1 MSIGFAACWLA
12 LKCGAALCRV
22 LGIPHLPPDLSP
34 PPRPAA
40 GMDNQIKIWGLQ
52 PYARVVAA
60 SEEWVPG
67 GPRVFPTSH
76 VTMPLF
82 SSEVGLRWDAMR
94 RCQCLRSGR
103 MLQIGERWQERRR
116 GAAMAGADCS
126 WNPHGPLP
134 SFCLPAAAAL
144 ELRGLRALAGR
155 LCAEQVGGQHA
166 GGAVAVVAIAC
177 LSAGLACL
185 QLQQRALM
193 RQLAGQLPLEQLP
206 IPVLGWPPEKACLTP
221 FLACVRSAG
230 SQTLPRSSTPG
241 TAM

>member
-82 SSEVGLRWDAMR
+82 SSEVGLRDEVVGELPVLAQPFAW
-94 RCQCLRSGR
+94 RSVC
-103 MLQIGERWQERRR
+103 MPQ
-116 GAAMAGADCS
+116 
-126 WNPHGPLP
+126 
-134 SFCLPAAAAL
+134 
-144 ELRGLRALAGR
+144 
-155 LCAEQVGGQHA
+155 A
-166 GGAVAVVAIAC
+166 GG
-177 LSAGLACL
+177 G
-185 QLQQRALM
+185 
-193 RQLAGQLPLEQLP
+193 
-206 IPVLGWPPEKACLTP
+206 
-221 FLACVRSAG
+221 RSAG
-230 SQTLPRSSTPG
+230 GGLGWRRNVCGSFHIDH
-241 TAM
+241 